1 LPKSIKPKRAY
12 NSTRRQEQARQ
23 TRRQITQAARLLF
36 EERGYTGATID
47 AIAQAAG
54 VAPESV
60 YSNFGSKRKILAHL
74 LEIAIGGDDERIDL
88 LDRPQPQT
96 VLHESDPRRQLA
108 LFAADI
114 TNIVERVAPV
124 FEIMRSAAK
133 TEPEIAD
140 LLGHTLKE
148 RRKNLGMVVRRFAAN
163 GQFRQGL
170 SHERAADTVWTLT
183 SPEVFSL
190 LTVDL
195 GWSKTD
201 YVDWLTDALTRLLLP

>member
-1 LPKSIKPKRAY
+1 MKPKRTY

-23 TRRQITQAARLLF
+23 TRRQITEAARLLF
-36 EERGYTGATID
+36 IERGYAGATID

-60 YSNFGSKRKILAHL
+60 YSNFGSKRKILSHL
-74 LEIAIGGDDERIDL
+74 LDVSVGGDDERVRL
-88 LDRPQPQT
+88 LDRSGPQE

-114 TNIVERVAPV
+114 TNIVERVAPI

-133 TEPEIAD
+133 AEPEIAE
-140 LLGHTLKE
+140 LLGHSLQE

-163 GQFRQGL
+163 GAFRADL

-183 SPEVFSL
+183 SPEVFNL

-195 GWSKTD
+195 GWSKAE